1 MYGFQ
6 AITANDGWAMALMG
20 VSIVFSGLVL
30 LSLAISQIHNVFN
43 LFDKRKAKKE
53 EAAKKAAA
61 QKTKTKKE
69 TKEDKRMP
77 YLNLPKDIAK
87 AGSLFAPLIK
97 PNDKPFLL
105 TDLLKAAEKEDFPH
119 PHLTINY
126 LRDAK
131 MLIPTGDGFFVWQ
144 SPTT

>member
-6 AITANDGWAMALMG
+6 AIAANDGWAMALMG

-43 LFDKRKAKKE
+43 IFDKRKARKD
-53 EAAKKAAA
+53 AAREMAV
-61 QKTKTKKE
+61 TKE
-69 TKEDKRMP
+69 TKEDIRLP

-97 PNDKPFLL
+97 SEDKPFLL
-105 TDLLKAAEKEDFPH
+105 ADLLKAAENEDFPH

-131 MLIPTGDGFFVWQ
+131 MLVPAGDGFFVWQ
-144 SPTT
+144 SPTN

>member
-1 MYGFQ
+1 LYGFQ

-43 LFDKRKAKKE
+43 IFDKRKAKKD

-61 QKTKTKKE
+61 KKTKKE

-87 AGSLFAPLIK
+87 AGSLFAPLIEPK
-97 PNDKPFLL
+97 DKPFLL
-105 TDLLKAAEKEDFPH
+105 ADLLKAAENEDFPH

-126 LRDAK
+126 LRDAN
-131 MLIPTGDGFFVWQ
+131 LLVPAGDGFFVWQ
-144 SPTT
+144 SPTI